1 MMFDS
6 SLPPVFCRRPHVLLC
21 FLCVYVCIKWCPT
34 FCPIKCFYILSSVL
48 WCLLRFPHKNNVCF
62 VFTSSS
68 LLEGSCL
75 IYVIYVYLHIVVSNT
90 YCVVVLFC
98 LSSSCVLCTQCCQF
112 FWIVHSW
119 LPLRFSLVYLHLPMQ
134 SLCVCH
140 LWNWEFDSWPYDKV
154 CQWLV
159 PGQCFSINLTTMK

>member
-1 MMFDS
+1 MFDS
-6 SLPPVFCRRPHVLLC
+6 SLPPVVCRRPHVLL
-21 FLCVYVCIKWCPT
+21 FFFCVYVCIKWCPT

-98 LSSSCVLCTQCCQF
+98 LSSSM
-112 FWIVHSW
+112 
-119 LPLRFSLVYLHLPMQ
+119 LPVSVDCPFLIAPSEFSNVYLTKM
-134 SLCVCH
+134 
-140 LWNWEFDSWPYDKV
+140 YR
-154 CQWLV
+154 
-159 PGQCFSINLTTMK
+159 LTYPKHRTFLNNSML